1 MNIRDYNRNAWNR
14 EVEHG
19 NRWTVPVSP
28 DTVAEARN
36 GIWDIVLTPSKP
48 VPHSWFPDLRG
59 LDVLCLASGGGQQ
72 GPIMAAAGANV
83 TVLDNSPKQLS
94 QDRLVAERDSLTIRT
109 VEGDMADLH
118 MLPDESFGLILHPVS
133 NVFVP
138 DVRPVWREA
147 FRVLRHGGVLLAG
160 MSNPA
165 TYLFD
170 YELADRTGILQVKYK
185 LPYSDTESLD
195 EHERMQRMNDGE
207 TLEFSHTLDDQI
219 GGQLDA
225 GFVLTGFYEDSWSAD
240 EDEPLSDYMQ
250 TFFATRALKP

>member
-1 MNIRDYNRNAWNR
+1 
-14 EVEHG
+14 V
-19 NRWTVPVSP
+19 
-28 DTVAEARN
+28 
-36 GIWDIVLTPSKP
+36 
-48 VPHSWFPDLRG
+48 
-59 LDVLCLASGGGQQ
+59 
-72 GPIMAAAGANV
+72 
-83 TVLDNSPKQLS
+83 

-207 TLEFSHTLDDQI
+207 TL
-219 GGQLDA
+219 G
-225 GFVLTGFYEDSWSAD
+225 
-240 EDEPLSDYMQ
+240 
-250 TFFATRALKP
+250 